1 MYYLGPKG
9 SFSHEVALRLEGDH
23 VELPT
28 ISEIFESVS
37 KGGVG
42 IVPVEN
48 TLEGPVNETLDNL
61 YTREDIFVNQ
71 RIDTKI
77 DLVLAS
83 RYDVELPLV
92 KRVYSHNHAIHEAR
106 NTLSKLGLSNFIP
119 VNSTSKAAQLAA
131 EDRES
136 AAICSKFAAN
146 IYGLKVLRDN
156 IQDGV
161 NITRFLVISKQLTK
175 AGEKTIL
182 LFTVPDT
189 PGSLYRVLEKFY
201 LHNVNLS
208 MIYSRPVKV
217 IPWNYYFYLE
227 FDGDLVMAEKTG
239 LLQELKNV
247 TQQLKIKG
255 TYTTLVT

>member
-1 MYYLGPKG
+1 MK
-9 SFSHEVALRLEGDH
+9 
-23 VELPT
+23 
-28 ISEIFESVS
+28 
-37 KGGVG
+37 
-42 IVPVEN
+42 
-48 TLEGPVNETLDNL
+48 
-61 YTREDIFVNQ
+61 
-71 RIDTKI
+71 
-77 DLVLAS
+77 
-83 RYDVELPLV
+83 
-92 KRVYSHNHAIHEAR
+92 
-106 NTLSKLGLSNFIP
+106 
-119 VNSTSKAAQLAA
+119 
-131 EDRES
+131 
-136 AAICSKFAAN
+136 
-146 IYGLKVLRDN
+146 
-156 IQDGV
+156 
-161 NITRFLVISKQLTK
+161 
-175 AGEKTIL
+175 KTIL